1 MSGPALAE
9 QREDGTQS
17 IKSFL
22 APLVL
27 EDAKI
32 YDISYRLSKVFQ
44 NLARTGEGHF
54 FPTPVTHL
62 PSGKETGFYLAVD
75 VGVTNLRVAFIE
87 LLGDDLE
94 RIGNGSSSISMA
106 QSYIQNNAIPKV
118 WQRRVRRTLEKAWR
132 IEEHLKEDPTEELFS
147 WIGSCIADVVADE
160 LSSHTLEFPVEL
172 ETGLSFSLP
181 MKQKS
186 LSEATLMPVGK
197 AFFISEDLD
206 LRQAL
211 LDGYERHTRRTDPM
225 EPIAK
230 RQKVYE
236 LPRLKIV
243 AIANDTVATLVS
255 LAYSVKSLPN
265 TRVAMGIIV
274 GAGCNATVPMK
285 LSDLHES
292 KVRQIRSY
300 NPDATEAIINTEWTL
315 HGTET
320 PLKELGIF
328 TKWDIELDAKA
339 HRPGFQPFEYM
350 TGARYVGEL
359 VRIVVYDY
367 FTNVIGISAQFI
379 PETLTKPYALT
390 TAFVSDVIATSR
402 SDTILASNLAARL
415 PPPESSP
422 WTWTPESAGVMRATA
437 SAVQTRSAALI
448 AAASVG
454 LLACNH
460 EIRLSEPAV
469 ASATSSQ
476 PDRSIVETSRDQR
489 DAICPCSGWHSGPEE
504 LVVAYT
510 GGIIQHYP
518 NFKEMCQ
525 AYIDRLIMRG
535 GPQDEGKS
543 VFLREA
549 SDGSIIGAGVLAGMV
564 AGE

>member
-1 MSGPALAE
+1 MSG
-9 QREDGTQS
+9 RTGVDGQQKPNAQS
-17 IKSFL
+17 IQSFL
-22 APLVL
+22 TPLVL
-27 EDAKI
+27 DDAKI
-32 YDISYRLSKVFQ
+32 HDISYRLSKVYQ
-44 NLARTGEGHF
+44 RLARHGEGHF

-62 PSGKETGFYLAVD
+62 PSGHETGFYLAVD

-87 LLGDDLE
+87 LLGDASDSPN
-94 RIGNGSSSISMA
+94 NGSSSMSLVE
-106 QSYIQNNAIPKV
+106 SYIENNAIPKV

-147 WIGSCIADVVADE
+147 WIGSCIAEVVADE
-160 LSSHTLEFPVEL
+160 IRSHSFELAAEL

-181 MKQKS
+181 MKQNS
-186 LSEATLMPVGK
+186 LGEATLMPVGK

-211 LDGYERHTRRTDPM
+211 LAGYERHTRRTDIGSM
-225 EPIAK
+225 D
-230 RQKVYE
+230 QHQMVYQ
-236 LPRLKIV
+236 LPRLNIV

-274 GAGCNATVPMK
+274 GAGCNATVPMQ

-292 KVRQIRSY
+292 KVRQILSY
-300 NPDATEAIINTEWTL
+300 NPNATQAIINTEWTL
-315 HGTET
+315 RGTEL
-320 PLKELGIF
+320 PLQELDVF
-328 TKWDIELDAKA
+328 TKWDMELDANT

-350 TGARYVGEL
+350 TGARYIGEL
-359 VRIVVYDY
+359 VRLAVFDY
-367 FTNVIGISAQFI
+367 FTNILETPQHTL
-379 PETLTKPYALT
+379 PQTLTQPYALT
-390 TAFVSDVIATSR
+390 TAFVSDIIATSR
-402 SDTILASNLAARL
+402 ADTALAASLASRL
-415 PPPESSP
+415 PPPPSSP
-422 WTWTPESAGVMRATA
+422 WTWTPDLASVMRATA

-460 EIRLSEPAV
+460 EIHLLEPH
-469 ASATSSQ
+469 ATAESSQ
-476 PDRSIVETSRDQR
+476 PSQPVIQSPEDQR
-489 DAICPCSGWHSGPEE
+489 DALCPGSGWQSGPEE

-525 AYIDRLIMRG
+525 MFIDRLILRG
-535 GPQDEGKS
+535 GPQKEGKS

-564 AGE
+564 SSR

>member
-1 MSGPALAE
+1 
-9 QREDGTQS
+9 
-17 IKSFL
+17 
-22 APLVL
+22 
-27 EDAKI
+27 
-32 YDISYRLSKVFQ
+32 
-44 NLARTGEGHF
+44 
-54 FPTPVTHL
+54 
-62 PSGKETGFYLAVD
+62 
-75 VGVTNLRVAFIE
+75 
-87 LLGDDLE
+87 
-94 RIGNGSSSISMA
+94 
-106 QSYIQNNAIPKV
+106 
-118 WQRRVRRTLEKAWR
+118 
-132 IEEHLKEDPTEELFS
+132 
-147 WIGSCIADVVADE
+147 
-160 LSSHTLEFPVEL
+160 
-172 ETGLSFSLP
+172 
-181 MKQKS
+181 
-186 LSEATLMPVGK
+186 MPVGK
-197 AFFISEDLD
+197 AFYISEDLD

-211 LDGYERHTRRTDPM
+211 LAGYERHTRRTETS
-225 EPIAK
+225 EPTAK

-236 LPRLKIV
+236 LPKLNVV
-243 AIANDTVATLVS
+243 AITNDAVATLVS

-274 GAGCNATVPMK
+274 GAGCNATVPMR

-292 KVRQIRSY
+292 KVRQIRCY

-315 HGTET
+315 QGTEL
-320 PLKELGIF
+320 PLKELGVF
-328 TKWDIELDAKA
+328 TKWDVELDSKT

-359 VRIVVYDY
+359 VRIIVYDY
-367 FTNVIGISAQFI
+367 FTSIVGISPHSL
-379 PETLTKPYALT
+379 PEQLAKPYALT

-402 SDTILASNLAARL
+402 SDTALAHNLARTL
-415 PPPESSP
+415 PAPPSQPSNF

-460 EIRLSEPAV
+460 EIQLSAPNV
-469 ASATSSQ
+469 ATSDSQSSQ
-476 PDRSIVETSRDQR
+476 PVIQSPEEQH
-489 DAICPCSGWHSGPEE
+489 DALSPGSGWHSGPEE

-518 NFKEMCQ
+518 NFKEVCQ

-535 GPQDEGKS
+535 GPQEDGKS

-564 AGE
+564 SRRS

>member
-1 MSGPALAE
+1 MADLEG
-9 QREDGTQS
+9 QRESDAPS

-27 EDAKI
+27 DDAKV
-32 YDISYRLSKVFQ
+32 YDISYRLSEVFRD
-44 NLARTGEGHF
+44 LARTGDGHF

-87 LLGDDLE
+87 LLGDSSDSP
-94 RIGNGSSSISMA
+94 GNGSSSMPTA
-106 QSYIQNNAIPKV
+106 ESYIAHNAIPKV

-160 LSSHTLEFPVEL
+160 LTSHSSEFPAEL

-206 LRQAL
+206 LRQTL
-211 LDGYERHTRRTDPM
+211 LAGYERHTRRTDLI
-225 EPIAK
+225 EPTAK
-230 RQKVYE
+230 RQKIYE
-236 LPRLKIV
+236 LPKLKIV
-243 AIANDTVATLVS
+243 AITNDTVATLVS

-315 HGTET
+315 RGTET
-320 PLKELGIF
+320 PLQELGVV
-328 TKWDIELDAKA
+328 TKWDVELDSKT

-350 TGARYVGEL
+350 TGARYIGEL
-359 VRIVVYDY
+359 VRIIVFDY
-367 FTNVIGISAQFI
+367 FTNVAGISKQDL
-379 PETLTKPYALT
+379 PQTLTEPYSLT
-390 TAFVSDVIATSR
+390 TALVSDVIATSR
-402 SDTILASNLAARL
+402 SDITLASDLARSL
-415 PPPESSP
+415 PPPTSSS
-422 WTWTPESAGVMRATA
+422 WSWTPESAVVMGATV

-460 EIRLSEPAV
+460 EIKLSEKPG
-469 ASATSSQ
+469 STSGSPTSTQ
-476 PDRSIVETSRDQR
+476 PTGQNPQDQPE
-489 DAICPCSGWHSGPEE
+489 AICPGSGWHSGPEE

-525 AYIDRLIMRG
+525 VYIDRLIMRG
-535 GPQDEGKS
+535 GPQEEGKS

-564 AGE
+564 SRK

>member
-1 MSGPALAE
+1 MADLEGQHESDAP
-9 QREDGTQS
+9 S

-27 EDAKI
+27 DDAKV
-32 YDISYRLSKVFQ
+32 YDISYRLSEVFRD
-44 NLARTGEGHF
+44 LARTGDGHF

-87 LLGDDLE
+87 LLGDSSGSP
-94 RIGNGSSSISMA
+94 GNGSSSMPTA
-106 QSYIQNNAIPKV
+106 ESYIAHNAIPKV

-160 LSSHTLEFPVEL
+160 LTSHSSEFPAEL

-181 MKQKS
+181 MK
-186 LSEATLMPVGK
+186 
-197 AFFISEDLD
+197 
-206 LRQAL
+206 
-211 LDGYERHTRRTDPM
+211 
-225 EPIAK
+225 
-230 RQKVYE
+230 
-236 LPRLKIV
+236 IV
-243 AIANDTVATLVS
+243 AITNDTVATLVS

-315 HGTET
+315 RGTET
-320 PLKELGIF
+320 PLQELGVV
-328 TKWDIELDAKA
+328 TKWDVELDSKT

-350 TGARYVGEL
+350 TGARYIGEL
-359 VRIVVYDY
+359 VRIIVFDY
-367 FTNVIGISAQFI
+367 FTNVAGISKQDL
-379 PETLTKPYALT
+379 PQTLTEPYSLT
-390 TAFVSDVIATSR
+390 TALVSDVIATSR
-402 SDTILASNLAARL
+402 SDITLASDLARSL
-415 PPPESSP
+415 PPPTSSS
-422 WTWTPESAGVMRATA
+422 WSWTPESAVVMRATV

-460 EIRLSEPAV
+460 EIKLSEKPG
-469 ASATSSQ
+469 STSGSPTSTQ
-476 PDRSIVETSRDQR
+476 PTGQNPQDQPE
-489 DAICPCSGWHSGPEE
+489 AICPGSGWHSGPEE

-525 AYIDRLIMRG
+525 VYIDRLIMRG
-535 GPQDEGKS
+535 GPQEEGKS

-564 AGE
+564 SRK